1 MINVLQSPCMATCIE
16 AGSDLEQ
23 PRGPCRRARQ
33 NQGDGLSEGPGDRRR
48 VQRESIGGGCGV
60 ISANAAVCSAHPGSG
75 PQHHRGDPQ
84 RRTAAQETCR
94 VLAERVVV
102 YCLCF
107 PSDAE
112 VVGLLG
118 RGCCSSAA
126 RRFVSF
132 LNSPYSLHV
141 SLVPE
146 PCGLLGWA
154 RYE

>member
-1 MINVLQSPCMATCIE
+1 MCYNHPAWQPVSRQALTWSSHEVPAVGRGRVRETACQEGQVTAAGCSASQSE
-16 AGSDLEQ
+16 E
-23 PRGPCRRARQ
+23 
-33 NQGDGLSEGPGDRRR
+33 
-48 VQRESIGGGCGV
+48 GCGV